1 MSAEHEHPSVVLI
14 GPPGAGKTTIG
25 RRLARVLNQEFVDS
39 DAVIEHRV
47 GKSCSE
53 IFAEFGE
60 EYFRELEA
68 EVIAEALRQPGIL
81 ALGGGAVTNPGTRA
95 LLEEQ
100 TVVFVD
106 VSDDVGIERTT
117 RPHNRHQ
124 RPLLAGADASTRY
137 RNLMAQRRPLYREA
151 ADYRART
158 DQRSPQQLVAEI
170 LGFLETL

>member
-95 LLEEQ
+95 
-100 TVVFVD
+100 
-106 VSDDVGIERTT
+106 R
-117 RPHNRHQ
+117 HHRHQ